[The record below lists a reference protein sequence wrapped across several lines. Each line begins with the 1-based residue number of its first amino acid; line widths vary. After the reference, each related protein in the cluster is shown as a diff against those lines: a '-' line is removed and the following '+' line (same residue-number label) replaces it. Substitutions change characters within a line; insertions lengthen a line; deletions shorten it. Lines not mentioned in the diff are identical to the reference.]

1 MQQSN
6 RAVTYH
12 EIRDPIHAFVKM
24 DSSEAQVVNS
34 PPFQRLRYI
43 HQLALTSLVYP
54 AATHKRFEHCLGVME
69 LAGRVYDTIT
79 NTNNLL
85 PEMRY
90 LVPRSG
96 EHEFT
101 YWRRV
106 VRMAALCHDLG
117 HLPFSHAAEHLLP
130 KGHGHEEMSR
140 DLIQSDM
147 MKPLWTVLKIN
158 PRDVAKIAVG
168 PKHHP
173 DRLDEWESIL
183 SEIIIGDTF
192 GVDRMDYLLRD
203 SHHVGVA
210 YGRFDHFR
218 LIDTIRILPKGDIGG
233 PAVARGDQLALLP
246 PSPEEEADRL
256 LKEEASKEPTLGI
269 ESGGLQSA
277 EGLLWARQ
285 FMWSQVYLHHTR
297 QVYDLHLADFLST
310 WLEGGQFSIDPEEHL
325 KLTDNEVMAGLLS
338 SSRDKNLPGHD
349 AAVCIIER
357 RHFRRIYE
365 VSPSDKKIAL
375 NSLQLIY
382 QALSAK
388 YGVENVKF
396 KTRNPTSEGRHFPVL
411 TSSGYC
417 ESSTNLSETFH
428 KMPVVAANNV
438 YIHPDLRD
446 EAKSWLDREK
456 SRILNSGRDEEKAKT
471 WTT

>member
-1 MQQSN
+1 MPKSN

-34 PPFQRLRYI
+34 RPYQRLRYI

-79 NTNNLL
+79 NPNNLL

-130 KGHGHEEMSR
+130 KGHGHEEISR
-140 DLIQSDM
+140 DLIQSDL
-147 MKPLWTVLKIN
+147 MKPLWTSLKIN

-168 PKHHP
+168 AKHHP

-218 LIDTIRILPKGDIGG
+218 LIDTIRILPKGDVGDPTGG
-233 PAVARGDQLALLP
+233 NKAQLKFQQFQ
-246 PSPEEEADRL
+246 SEEEAERL
-256 LKEEASKEPTLGI
+256 RKEEASKEPTLGI

-297 QVYDLHLADFLST
+297 QVYDSHLADFLSV

-325 KLTDNEVMAGLLS
+325 KLTDNEVMSGLLAA
-338 SSRDKNLPGHD
+338 SRDKNIPGHE
-349 AAVCIIER
+349 AAICIIER
-357 RHFRRIYE
+357 RHFRRVYE

-375 NSLQLIY
+375 NALELIY
-382 QALSAK
+382 QAMVEK
-388 YGVENVKF
+388 YGAENVKMRS
-396 KTRNPTSEGRHFPVL
+396 RNPKSEGRHFPVL
-411 TSSGYC
+411 TSSGQC
-417 ESSTNLSETFH
+417 ESSTNLSETFQ

-446 EAKSWLDREK
+446 EAKSWLGREK
-456 SRILNSGRDEEKAKT
+456 ARILASGRDEEKAKP
-471 WTT
+471 

>member
-1 MQQSN
+1 MPKSN

-12 EIRDPIHAFVKM
+12 EIRDPIHAFVRM

-34 PPFQRLRYI
+34 APFQRLRHI

-79 NTNNLL
+79 NPNNIL

-90 LVPRSG
+90 LVPRVG

-130 KGHGHEEMSR
+130 KGFGHEEMSR
-140 DLIQSDM
+140 ELIQGGLM
-147 MKPLWTVLKIN
+147 RPLWDSLKIN
-158 PRDVAKIAVG
+158 PIDVAKIAVG
-168 PKHHP
+168 AKHHP

-218 LIDTIRILPKGDIGG
+218 LIDTIRILPKGD
-233 PAVARGDQLALLP
+233 VGDPTPQDSVQLNLP
-246 PSPEEEADRL
+246 TFQQELDEEKLRREA
-256 LKEEASKEPTLGI
+256 ASKEPTLGI

-310 WLEGGQFSIDPEEHL
+310 WLEGGQFSIDPNVHL
-325 KLTDNEVMAGLLS
+325 RITDNEVMGGLLAA
-338 SSRDKNLPGHD
+338 SRDTNLPGND
-349 AAVCIIER
+349 SAVCIIER
-357 RHFRRIYE
+357 QHFRRIYE
-365 VSPSDKKIAL
+365 VTPSDKRIAL
-375 NSLQLIY
+375 D
-382 QALSAK
+382 ALDLVYNALVER
-388 YGVENVKF
+388 YGIENVKK

-411 TSSGYC
+411 TSTGVC
-417 ESSTNLSETFH
+417 ESSTTLSETFQ
-428 KMPVVAANNV
+428 KMPVVSANNI
-438 YIHPDLRD
+438 YIRPSLRA
-446 EAKSWLDREK
+446 EAKSWLEREK
-456 SRILNSGRDEEKAKT
+456 PRILQQGRDEEKANT
-471 WTT
+471 

>member
-1 MQQSN
+1 MTNSS

-12 EIRDPIHAFVKM
+12 EIRDPIHAFVRM
-24 DSSEAQVVNS
+24 DSSEAKVVNS
-34 PPFQRLRYI
+34 KPFQRLRHI

-69 LAGRVYDTIT
+69 LAGRVYDVIT
-79 NTNNLL
+79 NQNNVL

-90 LVPRSG
+90 LVPRNG

-117 HLPFSHAAEHLLP
+117 HLPFSHGAEQLLP
-130 KGHGHEEMSR
+130 TGYGHEELSR

-147 MKPLWTVLKIN
+147 MKPLWEELKVE
-158 PRDVAKIAVG
+158 PVDVAKLAVG
-168 PKHHP
+168 AKHHP
-173 DRLDEWESIL
+173 ARLDEWESIL

-218 LIDTIRILPKGDIGG
+218 LIDTIRILPKGDIGD
-233 PAVARGDQLALLP
+233 PTTNNKDQLKLP
-246 PSPEEEADRL
+246 PFQTEEDADRIRR
-256 LKEEASKEPTLGI
+256 EEASKEPTLGI

-297 QVYDLHLADFLST
+297 QVYDLHLADFLKS
-310 WLEGGQFSIDPEEHL
+310 WLANGQFSTDLEIHL
-325 KLTDNEVMAGLLS
+325 SLTDNEVMTGIMEAC
-338 SSRDKNLPGHD
+338 RDPHTPGHES
-349 AAVCIIER
+349 AKAIVER

-365 VSPSDKKIAL
+365 GNPTDKKVAL
-375 NSLQLIY
+375 N
-382 QALSAK
+382 ALSLIFEALSEK
-388 YGVENVKF
+388 YGPNNVKM
-396 KTRNPTSEGRHFPVL
+396 KSRNPKSEGRHFPVL
-411 TSSGYC
+411 TSSGQC
-417 ESSTNLSETFH
+417 ESSTSLSETFQ
-428 KMPVVAANNV
+428 KMPVVSANNV

-456 SRILNSGRDEEKAKT
+456 VRILRAVISE
-471 WTT
+471 

>member
-1 MQQSN
+1 MPRSS

-24 DSSEAQVVNS
+24 DSNEAQVVNS
-34 PPFQRLRYI
+34 PPFQRLRHI
-43 HQLALTSLVYP
+43 HQLALSSFVYP

-79 NTNNLL
+79 NPNNLI

-90 LVPRSG
+90 LVPRNN
-96 EHEFT
+96 ELEFT

-106 VRMAALCHDLG
+106 LRMAALCHDLG

-130 KGHGHEEMSR
+130 KGHGHEEISR
-140 DLIQSDM
+140 DIIESQM
-147 MKPLWTVLKIN
+147 MNPIWTDLKIN
-158 PRDVAKIAVG
+158 PKHVAKIAVG

-218 LIDTIRILPKGDIGG
+218 LIDTIRILPKGDLGA
-233 PAVARGDQLALLP
+233 PVAPRSDTQMRLIP
-246 PSPEEEADRL
+246 PQPEEEAERMR
-256 LKEEASKEPTLGI
+256 KEEASKEPTLGI

-297 QVYDLHLADFLST
+297 QVYDLHLADFLGT
-310 WLEGGQFSIDPEEHL
+310 WLEGGQFSIDPEKHL
-325 KLTDNEVMAGLLS
+325 QMTDNEVMAGLLAA
-338 SSRDKNLPGHD
+338 SRDKNLPGHD
-349 AAVCIIER
+349 PAECIIQR
-357 RHFRRIYE
+357 KHFRRVYE
-365 VSPSDKKIAL
+365 VTPSDKRVAL
-375 NSLQLIY
+375 NSLQLVY
-382 QALSAK
+382 QALVDK
-388 YGVENVKF
+388 YGAENVK
-396 KTRNPTSEGRHFPVL
+396 KKHRNPPSEGRHFPVL
-411 TSSGYC
+411 TSAGHC
-417 ESSTNLSETFH
+417 ESSTSLSETFQ

-438 YIHPDLRD
+438 YIRPQLRD
-446 EAKSWLDREK
+446 EAKSWLANEK
-456 SRILNSGRDEEKAKT
+456 QRILISGRDEEKAKV
-471 WTT
+471 